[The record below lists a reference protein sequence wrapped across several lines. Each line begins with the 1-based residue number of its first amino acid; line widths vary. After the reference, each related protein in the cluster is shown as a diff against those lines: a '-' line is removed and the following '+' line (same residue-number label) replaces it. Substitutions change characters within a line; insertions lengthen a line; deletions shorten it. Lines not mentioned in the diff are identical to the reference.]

1 MISLLLL
8 FACGPELPRY
18 GLLGGPRLLAVR
30 ADAPTLF
37 ETETTVVDALT
48 YDPDGDPVDLAW
60 SWCPWVGDAN
70 SGYACAV
77 SEEDFAAA
85 VPSAEPYDL
94 GTDPTATWS
103 YDVAAADLQAFC
115 TASANTLPP
124 PKGASFPPECTDRMQ
139 IWFRAV
145 AGIGD
150 ESIEAVKE
158 VTLAF
163 DDGVERNVNPTLD
176 RVLLDGTSFDASPTV
191 ASEDT
196 IAWDAIP
203 VNGTA
208 QESAELGRTEELLWS
223 WFSSAGDSEWQRT
236 GTIDGDVSIDD
247 ASKNEWTAPDEA
259 GDVDF
264 AVVLRDERG
273 GVDWL
278 LGSATVD

>member
-1 MISLLLL
+1 MITLLLL
-8 FACGPELPRY
+8 ACGPELPRY

-77 SEEDFAAA
+77 SEQDLRAA

-94 GTDPTATWS
+94 GTDSTATWS
-103 YDVAAADLQAFC
+103 YDAAAADLQAFC
-115 TASANTLPP
+115 SVSAKTLPP
-124 PKGASFPPECTDRMQ
+124 PKGASFPPECLDSMQ
-139 IWFRAV
+139 IWFRTV
-145 AGIGD
+145 VGIGD

-176 RVLLDGTSFDASPTV
+176 RVLLDGTSLDANPT
-191 ASEDT
+191 ATREDT
-196 IAWDAIP
+196 LDWEAYPAAD
-203 VNGTA
+203 TA
-208 QESAELGRTEELLWS
+208 QKSAELGRTEELLWS
-223 WFSSAGDSEWQRT
+223 WFSSAGESEWQRT

>member
-1 MISLLLL
+1 MIALLL

-18 GLLGGPRLLAVR
+18 GLLDGPRLLAVR

-48 YDPDGDPVDLAW
+48 YDPDGDPVALAW

-85 VPSAEPYDL
+85 VPSATPYDL
-94 GTDPTATWS
+94 GTDATATWS
-103 YDVAAADLQAFC
+103 YDVAVADLQAFC
-115 TASANTLPP
+115 SASAKTLPP
-124 PKGASFPPECTDRMQ
+124 PKGASFPPECIDSMQ

-145 AGIGD
+145 VGVGD
-150 ESIEAVKE
+150 ETIEAVKE

-176 RVLLDGTSFDASPTV
+176 RVLLDGTSLDASPT
-191 ASEDT
+191 ATREDT
-196 IAWDAIP
+196 LDWDAIP
-203 VNGTA
+203 AENTA
-208 QESAELGRTEELLWS
+208 QESAELGRTEELLWT
-223 WFSSAGDSEWQRT
+223 WFSSAGESEWQRT